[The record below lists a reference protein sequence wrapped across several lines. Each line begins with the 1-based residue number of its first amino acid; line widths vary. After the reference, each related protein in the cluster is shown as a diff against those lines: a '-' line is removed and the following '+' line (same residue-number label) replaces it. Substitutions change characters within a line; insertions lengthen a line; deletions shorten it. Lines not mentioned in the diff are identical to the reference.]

1 MLHGSGEICDVH
13 RRIFRLGP
21 VLNPCPQ
28 LIKKARR
35 VSASSSGAMA
45 LPGHLKV
52 AVEIM
57 DVRDD
62 GRDFIEVFDRGF
74 RWNRHIIL

>member
-1 MLHGSGEICDVH
+1 MLHGSGEIRDLHGRV
-13 RRIFRLGP
+13 FRLGP
-21 VLNPCPQ
+21 VLNPCSQ

-35 VSASSSGAMA
+35 VSASSSGAVTQ
-45 LPGHLKV
+45 PGHLKV
-52 AVEIM
+52 AIEIM
-57 DVRDD
+57 DARNE

>member
-1 MLHGSGEICDVH
+1 MLYGSGEIRDVH

-28 LIKKARR
+28 LIEKARR
-35 VSASSSGAMA
+35 VPASSSSAVA
-45 LPGHLKV
+45 LSGHLKV

-74 RWNRHIIL
+74 WWNCHIIL